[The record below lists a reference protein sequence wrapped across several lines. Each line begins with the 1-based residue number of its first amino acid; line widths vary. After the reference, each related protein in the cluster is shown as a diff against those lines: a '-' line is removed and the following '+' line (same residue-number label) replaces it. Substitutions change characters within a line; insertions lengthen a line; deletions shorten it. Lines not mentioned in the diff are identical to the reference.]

1 MALFDFLKTKTP
13 EQNLPE
19 QEARSSTYAGP
30 VVLAWDAAFG
40 GYGKQV
46 DKISLVYGCIQ
57 LRASTIASL
66 PIQLNRRLEKGH
78 ETAKDHPYYELLTKN
93 PNPWMTNY
101 TFWYWAI
108 TQLDMFGNVYIQ
120 KLKRNNGTVAE
131 LIPLNPDTVR
141 VEIMPDTGMPLYK
154 MTLVQFDG
162 KKYYH
167 EFTLDDII
175 HIKGYTRNSIFGMSV
190 VDTYRSLFDGYNALE
205 QAGTQIAKN
214 AAKPNGVVFYPGN
227 IREDELQKL
236 KAGWAGGFSGDNSGK
251 TAFLPNTLKFEQ
263 QQSGLTAQQA
273 EYISQKQ
280 FNAQRIVAD
289 IFRCPLHMFGLTNA
303 PTYASVEQNAR
314 EFVQYTLTPI
324 ITNIEQQIQ
333 KQLLDDSDD
342 VYINFNVNGLLRGD
356 VKARIEYYKFALE
369 HGVMTPNQ
377 VSQEEDLGYAI
388 SKENG
393 GDTYVRNTQFIPV
406 DGSNVKNAPSGSV
419 SQNT

>member
-1 MALFDFLKTKTP
+1 MALFDFFRNKTP
-13 EQNLPE
+13 EQSLPTPE
-19 QEARSSTYAGP
+19 ERSNTYAGP
-30 VVLAWDAAFG
+30 VVLNWDSAF

-66 PIQLNRRLEKGH
+66 PIQLNRKLKMGH
-78 ETAKDHPYYELLTKN
+78 EPAKDHIYYDLLTKM
-93 PNPWMTNY
+93 PNPFQTNY

-108 TQLDMFGNVYIQ
+108 TQLDMFGNCYIQ
-120 KLKRNNGTVAE
+120 KLKRNNGTIAE

-167 EFTLDDII
+167 EFTQDDII
-175 HIKGYTRNSIFGMSV
+175 HIKGYTRNGIFGMSV

-214 AAKPNGVVFYPGN
+214 AAKPNGIVFYPGN
-227 IREDELQKL
+227 IKESELYAL
-236 KAGWAGGFSGDNSGK
+236 KQGWSGGFNGDNSGK

-333 KQLLDDSDD
+333 KQMLDDSDD

-356 VKARIEYYKFALE
+356 IKSRIEYYKFALE

-377 VSQEEDLGYAI
+377 VAYEEDLGYQIPTA
-388 SKENG
+388 NG
-393 GDTYVRNTQFIPV
+393 GDSYLRNTQFVPV
-406 DGSNVKNAPSGSV
+406 DGNVKQSSGSFT
-419 SQNT
+419 S